1 MEYCYYELNVAPDFS
16 LNKYA
21 SLSETGPAGVL
32 TQHQAFW
39 RQLNQWGKLFNGS
52 IHFIYEFNPE
62 MPTGQR
68 LKLVFRFDAP
78 DVDAKVCIQQ
88 IMKASILAPYYEQI
102 YVADEN
108 ALTQYQYPWQ
118 VNLIKKER
126 FITSSFNER
135 EQFYASSEWEM
146 NVDARLYSMLRL
158 MEVTN
163 THCAYCVD
171 VYPVDYC
178 NTVENSLTYIL
189 PHLRELNSFK
199 VKTGPSSISSGGR
212 DENAK
217 KALDF
222 YEDLLD
228 DITASP
234 HFLVNL
240 QVLGETEALAKQ
252 ILDAAAS
259 EALTAGSHTLY
270 GERFGEDVLVATM
283 SGFTCWSDPASPES
297 LAYLPHLMTLEQ
309 MVPFAVLP
317 VLFPGES
324 IEMPKE
330 TVPPKQEGILIG
342 TDEQNHDI
350 FFPWKNLSKHAFL
363 AGMPGS
369 GKTNT
374 MMYLALEMYKVKIP
388 LLIMEPAKKE
398 YRVLTTLEGM
408 KDVSLFSPCANSMFP
423 LHINPFEFPKG
434 MKLANHINRL
444 LDVFNGTF
452 QLDPPMPMLLTE
464 GIQACY
470 EELLWLPGMINQG
483 NLKYPTMSMLYS
495 RIERL
500 LDKYQYADEVRS
512 NLQSILQVRIGSLLA
527 REMGD
532 IFDVEHST
540 FPPEDWLKKSAVIE
554 LASLGTGPS
563 NFLMLMLMTLIRET
577 LDIQV
582 YNPIDCD
589 LKPRHVIFLEE
600 AHNLIANTSI
610 QVPGGLDPKI
620 SATAFITK
628 MLAEVRALG
637 EAIVIADQLPT
648 AMAPE
653 VVKNTSL
660 KFGLRLTSQ
669 DERELLGATMS
680 ADVVQMERMGIFT
693 PGHSLVSYEDL
704 LKPFEIQ
711 IPEFKGDNFVD
722 DEKMLESALC
732 NPTYHYNMFESA
744 KILNE
749 KFTKRKEALILEQNK
764 FLKKVQSIR
773 RYWKEHPEE
782 ITEDNKEMLKEK
794 RDIQN
799 QYQMLMKQWCRLTL
813 DVLIYMGVTIVRK
826 EKLAHMAVENVQ
838 EKNQTV
844 DAHNKWLDII
854 AGLYKSIQFERK
866 LFKEYAG
873 KMNLK
878 PNEEMEERLLK
889 QQNLIKSSWMTSI
902 K

>member
-1 MEYCYYELNVAPDFS
+1 MEFCYYELKSVPDFS

-39 RQLNQWGKLFNGS
+39 RQLNQWGKLFQGS

-62 MPTGQR
+62 MSVGQR

-78 DVDAKVCIQQ
+78 DADAKSGIQQ
-88 IMKASILAPYYEQI
+88 IMKASILSPYYEQI
-102 YVADEN
+102 EIIDEN
-108 ALTQYQYPWQ
+108 ALTRYRYAWQ
-118 VNLIKKER
+118 VNLLKKER
-126 FITSSFNER
+126 LITSSFHEQ
-135 EQFYASSEWEM
+135 EQFYTSSEWEM
-146 NVDARLYSMLRL
+146 NEDARLYSMLRL
-158 MEVTN
+158 MEATN
-163 THCAYCVD
+163 SHCAYCVD

-178 NTVENSLTYIL
+178 STVEQSLTYIL

-199 VKTGPSSISSGGR
+199 VKTGAGSVSSGGR

-222 YEDLLD
+222 YEDFMD
-228 DITASP
+228 DITESP
-234 HFLVNL
+234 HFLVNV

-252 ILDAAAS
+252 VLDAAAS
-259 EALTAGSHTLY
+259 EALTKGNHTLY
-270 GERFGEDVLVATM
+270 GERFENDVFAATM
-283 SGFTCWSDPASPES
+283 DGFTCWSDPSSPES

-309 MVPFAVLP
+309 LVPFAVLP

-330 TVPPKQEGILIG
+330 TVPPKQEGMFLG
-342 TDEQNHDI
+342 TDEQNHAI
-350 FFPWKNLSKHAFL
+350 FFPWKKLSKHVFL

-374 MMYLALEMYKVKIP
+374 MMYLASEIHKAGIP

-398 YRVLTTLEGM
+398 YRVLTTLEEM
-408 KDVSLFSPCANSMFP
+408 KDVSIFSPCANSMFP
-423 LHINPFEFPKG
+423 LHINPFEFPRG
-434 MKLANHINRL
+434 MKLADHINRL

-452 QLDPPMPMLLTE
+452 QLDPPMPMLLAE

-470 EELLWLPGMINQG
+470 EELLWLPGMINLG
-483 NLKYPTMSMLYS
+483 KLKYPTMTMLYS
-495 RIERL
+495 QIQRL

-532 IFDVEHST
+532 IFDVEYST
-540 FPPEDWLKKSAVIE
+540 FPPEAWLKKSAVIE

-582 YNPIDCD
+582 YDPMEHDS
-589 LKPRHVIFLEE
+589 KPRHVIFIEE
-600 AHNLIANTSI
+600 AHNLISNTSV
-610 QVPGGLDPKI
+610 QVPGGLDPKV
-620 SATAFITK
+620 SATAFIVK

-637 EAIVIADQLPT
+637 EGIVIADQLPT

-669 DERELLGATMS
+669 DERELLGASMS
-680 ADVVQMERMGIFT
+680 ADGVQMEKMGIFT
-693 PGHSLVSYEDL
+693 PGHSLVSYEDENV

-711 IPEFKGDNFVD
+711 IPEFKGDAFVD
-722 DEKMLESALC
+722 DDALLKSALC
-732 NPTYHYNMFESA
+732 NPVYHWNMLESA
-744 KILNE
+744 KIMSE
-749 KFTKRKEALILEQNK
+749 KFTKRKNTLIMDQDQ
-764 FLKKVQSIR
+764 FLRKVQKIQRSWR
-773 RYWKEHPEE
+773 EHPEV
-782 ITEDNKEMLKEK
+782 ITEDNKTILKEK
-794 RDIQN
+794 REIQK
-799 QYQMLMKQWCRLTL
+799 QYQMLMEQWCRLTL
-813 DVLIYMGVTIVRK
+813 DVLIYMGVTVVRR
-826 EKLAHMAVENVQ
+826 EKLAHLEVESAQ
-838 EKNQTV
+838 KKQTV
-844 DAHNKWLDII
+844 DAHNKWLDLI
-854 AGLYKSIQFERK
+854 AGVYKSVQFERK
-866 LFKEYAG
+866 LFKEYAV
-873 KMNLK
+873 KLNLK
-878 PNEEMEERLLK
+878 PDEEMEERLLK
-889 QQNLIKSSWMTSI
+889 QQSLIKASWT
-902 K
+902 